1 MICSG
6 AAGAGKGE
14 RVSATGN
21 PPKTAAV
28 NHSFIISG
36 LVVRVS
42 YDFVMSETLSVV
54 PDDIGEAA
62 AEKTYLFDA
71 ILQPN
76 TSLEPKGFMLLMVAI
91 ASVSFVA
98 GMVFMVAGAWPVMG
112 FFGLDVALIYLAFKA
127 NYRWARMYETVRLT
141 SDSLLVERI
150 SPSGK
155 VQRWRFQP
163 YWLKV
168 QIDVPAKHD
177 SQLVLSSHGKRLK
190 IGAFLTPDERVE
202 LARAL
207 QDALAGLRR
216 PDHLREA
223 V

>member
-1 MICSG
+1 
-6 AAGAGKGE
+6 
-14 RVSATGN
+14 
-21 PPKTAAV
+21 
-28 NHSFIISG
+28 
-36 LVVRVS
+36 
-42 YDFVMSETLSVV
+42 MSETLSVV
-54 PDDIGEAA
+54 PDNLGESP

-76 TSLEPKGFMLLMVAI
+76 TSLDPKGFMLLMVAI
-91 ASVSFVA
+91 SSVCFVA
-98 GMVFMVAGAWPVMG
+98 GMIFMVAGAWPVMG

-168 QIDVPAKHD
+168 QIDRPVKHD

-190 IGAFLTPDERVE
+190 IGAFLTPDERLE
-202 LARAL
+202 LAHAL
-207 QDALAGLRR
+207 EDALAKLRR
-216 PDHLREA
+216 PEHLRE
-223 V
+223 VV

>member
-1 MICSG
+1 MPDNL
-6 AAGAGKGE
+6 GE
-14 RVSATGN
+14 S
-21 PPKTAAV
+21 P
-28 NHSFIISG
+28 
-36 LVVRVS
+36 
-42 YDFVMSETLSVV
+42 
-54 PDDIGEAA
+54 

-91 ASVSFVA
+91 ASVSFVV
-98 GMVFMVAGAWPVMG
+98 GMVFMVAGAWPVVG
-112 FFGLDVALIYLAFKA
+112 FLGLDVALIYLAFKA

-155 VQRWRFQP
+155 VQRWSFQP

-168 QIDVPAKHD
+168 QIDSPVKHD

-190 IGAFLTPDERVE
+190 IGSFLTPDERVE
-202 LARAL
+202 LAHAL
-207 QDALAGLRR
+207 RDALDKLRR
-216 PDHLREA
+216 SEHLRKA

>member
-1 MICSG
+1 
-6 AAGAGKGE
+6 
-14 RVSATGN
+14 
-21 PPKTAAV
+21 
-28 NHSFIISG
+28 
-36 LVVRVS
+36 
-42 YDFVMSETLSVV
+42 MSETLSVV
-54 PDDIGEAA
+54 PDNLGESP

-98 GMVFMVAGAWPVMG
+98 GMVFMLAGAWPVVG
-112 FFGLDVALIYLAFKA
+112 FLGLDVALIYLAFKA
-127 NYRWARMYETVRLT
+127 NYRWAQMYETVRLT
-141 SDSLLVERI
+141 SDFLLVERI

-155 VQRWRFQP
+155 VQRWSFQP

-168 QIDVPAKHD
+168 QIDTPVKHD

-190 IGAFLTPDERVE
+190 IGAFLTADERLE
-202 LARAL
+202 LAHAL
-207 QDALAGLRR
+207 QDTLAKLRS
-216 PDHLREA
+216 PEHLREA

>member
-1 MICSG
+1 MTQKSFPYPQ
-6 AAGAGKGE
+6 
-14 RVSATGN
+14 N
-21 PPKTAAV
+21 PGPV

-36 LVVRVS
+36 LRARVF
-42 YDFVMSETLSVV
+42 YDFGMSETLAIV
-54 PDDIGEAA
+54 PGQAGEAA
-62 AEKTYLFDA
+62 AEKAYLFDA

-76 TSLEPKGFMLLMVAI
+76 TSLEPRGFLLLMVAI

-98 GMVFMVAGAWPVMG
+98 GMAFMLAGAWPVLG

-141 SDSLLVERI
+141 SDSLLVERV

-168 QIDVPAKHD
+168 DIDAPAKHD

-190 IGAFLTPDERVE
+190 IGSFLTPDERVE

-207 QDALAGLRR
+207 QDALAKLRR
-216 PDHLREA
+216 PDHLRE
-223 V
+223 VV

>member
-1 MICSG
+1 MPDNL
-6 AAGAGKGE
+6 GE
-14 RVSATGN
+14 S
-21 PPKTAAV
+21 P
-28 NHSFIISG
+28 
-36 LVVRVS
+36 
-42 YDFVMSETLSVV
+42 
-54 PDDIGEAA
+54 

-98 GMVFMVAGAWPVMG
+98 GMVFMVAGAWPVVG
-112 FFGLDVALIYLAFKA
+112 FLGLDVALIYLAFKA
-127 NYRWARMYETVRLT
+127 NYRRARMYETVRLT

-150 SPSGK
+150 SPSDK

-168 QIDVPAKHD
+168 QIDTPVKHD

-190 IGAFLTPDERVE
+190 IGAFLTADERLE
-202 LARAL
+202 LAHAL
-207 QDALAGLRR
+207 QDALAKLRS
-216 PDHLREA
+216 PEHLRKA

>member
-1 MICSG
+1 MPDNLG
-6 AAGAGKGE
+6 
-14 RVSATGN
+14 VS
-21 PPKTAAV
+21 P
-28 NHSFIISG
+28 
-36 LVVRVS
+36 
-42 YDFVMSETLSVV
+42 
-54 PDDIGEAA
+54 

-91 ASVSFVA
+91 ASVSLVA
-98 GMVFMVAGAWPVMG
+98 GIVFMVAGAWPVVG
-112 FFGLDVALIYLAFKA
+112 FLGLDVALIYLAFKA

-168 QIDVPAKHD
+168 QIDTPVKHD

-190 IGAFLTPDERVE
+190 IGAFLTADERLE
-202 LARAL
+202 LAHAL
-207 QDALAGLRR
+207 QDALAKLRS
-216 PDHLREA
+216 PEHLREA

>member
-1 MICSG
+1 MPDNL
-6 AAGAGKGE
+6 GE
-14 RVSATGN
+14 S
-21 PPKTAAV
+21 P
-28 NHSFIISG
+28 
-36 LVVRVS
+36 
-42 YDFVMSETLSVV
+42 
-54 PDDIGEAA
+54 

-91 ASVSFVA
+91 ASVSFVV
-98 GMVFMVAGAWPVMG
+98 GMVFMVAGAWPVVG
-112 FFGLDVALIYLAFKA
+112 FLGLDVALIYLAFKA

-155 VQRWRFQP
+155 VQRWSFQP

-168 QIDVPAKHD
+168 QIDTPVKHD

-190 IGAFLTPDERVE
+190 IGAFLTADERLE
-202 LARAL
+202 LAHAL
-207 QDALAGLRR
+207 QDALAKLRS
-216 PDHLREA
+216 PEHLREA

>member
-1 MICSG
+1 
-6 AAGAGKGE
+6 
-14 RVSATGN
+14 
-21 PPKTAAV
+21 
-28 NHSFIISG
+28 
-36 LVVRVS
+36 
-42 YDFVMSETLSVV
+42 MSETLSVV
-54 PDDIGEAA
+54 PDNLGESP

-76 TSLEPKGFMLLMVAI
+76 TSLKPKGFMLLMVAI
-91 ASVSFVA
+91 ASVSFVV
-98 GMVFMVAGAWPVMG
+98 GMVFMVAGAWPVVG
-112 FFGLDVALIYLAFKA
+112 FLGLDVALIYLAFKA

-155 VQRWRFQP
+155 VQRWSFQP

-168 QIDVPAKHD
+168 QIDTPVKHD

-190 IGAFLTPDERVE
+190 IGAFLTADERLE
-202 LARAL
+202 LAHAL
-207 QDALAGLRR
+207 QDALAKLRS
-216 PDHLREA
+216 PEHLREA

>member
-1 MICSG
+1 M
-6 AAGAGKGE
+6 
-14 RVSATGN
+14 
-21 PPKTAAV
+21 
-28 NHSFIISG
+28 
-36 LVVRVS
+36 
-42 YDFVMSETLSVV
+42 
-54 PDDIGEAA
+54 PDNLGDSP

-91 ASVSFVA
+91 ASVSFVV
-98 GMVFMVAGAWPVMG
+98 GMVFMVAGAWPVVG
-112 FFGLDVALIYLAFKA
+112 FLGLDVALIYLAFKA

-155 VQRWRFQP
+155 VQRWSFQP

-168 QIDVPAKHD
+168 GIDRPVRHD
-177 SQLVLSSHGKRLK
+177 SALVLSSHGRRLR

-202 LARAL
+202 FA
-207 QDALAGLRR
+207 DALENALVSLRH
-216 PDHLREA
+216 PSHLRVA
-223 V
+223 T

>member
-1 MICSG
+1 MPDNL
-6 AAGAGKGE
+6 GE
-14 RVSATGN
+14 S
-21 PPKTAAV
+21 P
-28 NHSFIISG
+28 
-36 LVVRVS
+36 
-42 YDFVMSETLSVV
+42 
-54 PDDIGEAA
+54 

-91 ASVSFVA
+91 ASVSLVA
-98 GMVFMVAGAWPVMG
+98 GMVFMIAGAWPVVG
-112 FFGLDVALIYLAFKA
+112 FLGLDVALIYLAFKG

-141 SDSLLVERI
+141 SDSLMVERI

-155 VQRWRFQP
+155 VQRWSFQP

-168 QIDVPAKHD
+168 QIDTPVKHD

-190 IGAFLTPDERVE
+190 IGAFLTADERLE
-202 LARAL
+202 LAHAL
-207 QDALAGLRR
+207 QDALAKLRS
-216 PDHLREA
+216 PEHLREA